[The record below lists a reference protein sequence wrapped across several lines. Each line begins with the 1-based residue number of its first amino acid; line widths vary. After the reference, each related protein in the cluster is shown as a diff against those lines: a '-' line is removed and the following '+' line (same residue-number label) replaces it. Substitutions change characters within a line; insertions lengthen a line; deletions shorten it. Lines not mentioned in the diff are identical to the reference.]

1 MHGIMESTIQK
12 QNDASST
19 IDSPSI
25 SLDKSISTPVNSTG
39 RLSKQRSLN
48 LKHPGN
54 KTLRFMNNSFTE
66 RKYPFLGNNCEI
78 VFEEELEEMEER
90 QKKLNKIIPI
100 FDKREDLLF
109 HDIRPRYSLQGD
121 RSRSSEITLPK
132 VIESKDEYSCF
143 YEKPKHKFSNYL
155 ALIDKTERFNFMIPK
170 SASEIKEDQMFD
182 SQNAIEEVNQYEEDL
197 AGYDMECLENRSNSV
212 KSGSLSRV
220 SNNSFIK
227 KRIVDECVIF
237 DREKEMSEIVC

>member
-1 MHGIMESTIQK
+1 METTPHK

-25 SLDKSISTPVNSTG
+25 SLDKSTSTRAVAA
-39 RLSKQRSLN
+39 RLTKQRSLN
-48 LKHPGN
+48 LKHPGY
-54 KTLRFMNNSFTE
+54 KSLRFMNSSFTD

-78 VFEEELEEMEER
+78 VFEEELEEIEER
-90 QKKLNKIIPI
+90 HKKRNRITPI

-109 HDIRPRYSLQGD
+109 HDIRPQFSLQGD

-155 ALIDKTERFNFMIPK
+155 ALIDKTERFNFATPK
-170 SASEIKEDQMFD
+170 SASEVKEDQLFD
-182 SQNAIEEVNQYEEDL
+182 SQNAIEEVNQFEEDL
-197 AGYDMECLENRSNSV
+197 AANDVECSENRSNSV
-212 KSGSLSRV
+212 KSGSLSRI
-220 SNNSFIK
+220 SNGSFIK

-237 DREKEMSEIVC
+237 DREKEMSEIVG